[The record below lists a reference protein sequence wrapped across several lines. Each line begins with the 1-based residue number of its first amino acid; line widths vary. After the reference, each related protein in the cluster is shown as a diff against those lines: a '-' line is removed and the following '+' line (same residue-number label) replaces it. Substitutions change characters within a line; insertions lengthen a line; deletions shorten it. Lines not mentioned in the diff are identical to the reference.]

1 MICRTSSF
9 VLVDNVTVMNSK
21 DNNQLALAS
30 LLDRYM
36 LLDSQPIIGGKERR
50 LRQTH
55 LKDFVSDQEYLK

>member
-1 MICRTSSF
+1 
-9 VLVDNVTVMNSK
+9 MNSK

-36 LLDSQPIIGGKERR
+36 LLDNQPIIGGKERR

-55 LKDFVSDQEYLK
+55 LKDFVSDPEYLK